1 MLRTLVSQVLWIGF
15 LPVPYSPA
23 RRSLGASR
31 EKPEY
36 LRRITGWLSK
46 EALCDQ
52 LPRSM
57 YIARYLPIKARQIMT
72 AGAAG
77 LP

>member
-1 MLRTLVSQVLWIGF
+1 MLRTLMSQVLWIGF

-36 LRRITGWLSK
+36 LRRITGRLSK
-46 EALCDQ
+46 EALFDQ
-52 LPRSM
+52 LPHSIYVYSTFITRS
-57 YIARYLPIKARQIMT
+57 RHGKS
-72 AGAAG
+72 
-77 LP
+77 